1 MSCKQNHYKYG
12 LQLFVILHTFAS
24 EFQYKYK
31 KMEKKNL
38 LIGILM
44 AGVSLTASGEGN
56 LELADSSKVVD
67 LDEVVIV
74 AQPKETARLRQQ
86 PLSSSV
92 FSSHEI
98 QMYGVRD
105 LRQLSV
111 YVPSF
116 SMPDY
121 GSRITSS
128 MYIRGIGSRVSNS
141 AIGVYYDNIP
151 LLSPAAFNSNFYMI
165 DRVDVLRGPQGTL
178 YGANSEGGIVRIYS
192 KNPMTY
198 QGTDVALGLASG
210 VQRHAELAHYHRPSD
225 KLAFSVA
232 GFYRG
237 QRGFFRNEFLNE
249 YSDKMNEAGG
259 KLRLIWK
266 PNKRLTFDITSD
278 YQFTQQNGFP
288 YGKYSVDEQWAA
300 LPSTNVMP
308 GYKRNMVNSGLGI
321 SYDMDQLLLSSN
333 TSYQHLYD
341 DMDMDIDYTPADRMM
356 LNQRQK
362 MNAVTE
368 ELTLRSKGTG
378 MWQHVSGL
386 FGSQRWLRT
395 DATVDFGRDILDP
408 IGNGIGTAMRNAQY
422 ASVKAKSKP
431 AMKAAMKATMKA
443 AFLLLGM
450 PEAAAEAAAE
460 KAAEEAAEKAAS
472 EAAQKAV
479 DAAGLDA
486 RADVMRVPNVF
497 QQPTTNLAVFHEST
511 LSFGRFVATLGLRY
525 DFTRV
530 GLDYDA
536 MGYMSITG
544 GSVLTKATYTLS
556 SKLANNYH
564 TTFGQLLPKVGL
576 SYKLCDN
583 GSNIYATVS
592 KGYMAGG
599 YNIQLFSD
607 ILNADLT
614 SKEAQQKAQRG
625 DYDVPHTEQDY
636 ANIEDAITYKP
647 EESWNYELGAHLN
660 ILGDRLHADVALF
673 YTQLRNQ
680 QLTVMAPE
688 YGFGRMTVNAGKSR
702 SLGAELAL
710 RGNMADGHLTWAA
723 SYSYTNAKFVDYK
736 DMKKVDGVNV
746 EVDYNGKYVPYIP
759 QHVYSVAADYRFD
772 ISGDAFLRSVTLGLN
787 AQGNG
792 KVHWDDAN
800 TASQKAY
807 VLLGAHANADFGI
820 FNVDVWGRNLT
831 NTHYCTFAMPFDGNY
846 IGQRGAPIQVG
857 VDVKVHF

>member
-1 MSCKQNHYKYG
+1 MKKLRVIVGLLMFSGLAFAETDETVGNKTVKYDV
-12 LQLFVILHTFAS
+12 L
-24 EFQYKYK
+24 
-31 KMEKKNL
+31 N
-38 LIGILM
+38 
-44 AGVSLTASGEGN
+44 
-56 LELADSSKVVD
+56 DSSKVFD
-67 LDEVVIV
+67 LDEVVV
-74 AQPKETARLRQQ
+74 VSQPKEAVRLRQQ

-98 QMYGVRD
+98 QLYGIRD
-105 LRQLSV
+105 LRQLSA

-116 SMPDY
+116 AMPDY

-151 LLSPAAFNSNFYMI
+151 LMSPATYNTHFYMI

-192 KNPMTY
+192 KNPMNY
-198 QGTDVALGLASG
+198 QGTDIALGFASG
-210 VQRHAELAHYHRPSD
+210 IQRHVELAHFHRPSD

-237 QRGFFRNEFLNE
+237 QRGFFRNEYLNE
-249 YSDKMNEAGG
+249 YADKMTEAGG

-266 PNKRLTFDITSD
+266 ANKRLTFDLTSD

-288 YGKYSVDEQWAA
+288 YGAYSVEEQWAA

-308 GYKRNMVNSGLGI
+308 GYKRNMVNTGLGI
-321 SYDMDQLLLSSN
+321 SYEMNKLLLSST

-341 DMDMDIDYTPADRMM
+341 DMDMDIDYTPADKMM

-395 DATVDFGRDILDP
+395 NADVNFGQDLLRP
-408 IGNGIGTAMRNAQY
+408 ISAGIERQMRTSMEA
-422 ASVKAKSKP
+422 AKSGLIGRYIGQGMTP
-431 AMKAAMKATMKA
+431 AQAIAAVQKMIDGVNMR
-443 AFLLLGM
+443 
-450 PEAAAEAAAE
+450 AEMA
-460 KAAEEAAEKAAS
+460 
-472 EAAQKAV
+472 
-479 DAAGLDA
+479 
-486 RADVMRVPNVF
+486 VPNLF
-497 QQPTTNLAVFHEST
+497 HQPVTNLAAYHETKLNFADFIT
-511 LSFGRFVATLGLRY
+511 LTAALRLDY
-525 DFTRV
+525 TKV
-530 GLDYDA
+530 SIDYDA
-536 MGYMSITG
+536 YGYMKMTG
-544 GSVLTKATYTLS
+544 GTASAVSTNTLS
-556 SKLANNYH
+556 SHLQNNH
-564 TTFGQLLPKVGL
+564 NTDFFQLLPKLGL
-576 SYKLCDN
+576 NFRIDDN
-583 GSNIYATVS
+583 NSNIYAIVS

-599 YNIQLFSD
+599 YNVQLFSD

-614 SKEAQQKAQRG
+614 NKEAQQKAQRG
-625 DYDVPHTEQDY
+625 DYDIPHTEQDY

-647 EESWNYELGAHLN
+647 EESWNYELGTHLN
-660 ILGDRLHADVALF
+660 LLGDRLHVDAALF

-702 SLGAELAL
+702 SFGAELAL
-710 RGNMADGHLTWAA
+710 RGNMIDGHLTWAA

-736 DMKKVDGVNV
+736 DLKEVNGTNV
-746 EVDYNGKYVPYIP
+746 EIDYNGNYVPYVP
-759 QHVYSVAADYRFD
+759 QHVYSATADYRFD
-772 ISGDAFLRSVTLGLN
+772 ISKDAFFRSITFGLN

-792 KVHWDDAN
+792 KVYWDDAN

-807 VLLGAHANADFGI
+807 CLLGAHLKADLGI
-820 FNVDVWGRNLT
+820 VDVNVWGRNIT
-831 NTHYCTFAMPFDGNY
+831 NTHYCTFAMPFDGAY
-846 IGQRGAPIQVG
+846 IGQRGAPAQVG

>member
-24 EFQYKYK
+24 EFQYKCK

-141 AIGVYYDNIP
+141 AVGVYYDNIP

-192 KNPMTY
+192 KNPMMY
-198 QGTDVALGLASG
+198 QGTDVALGIASG

-321 SYDMDQLLLSSN
+321 SYDMDQLLLSST
-333 TSYQHLYD
+333 TSYQYLYD

-386 FGSQRWLRT
+386 FASQRWLRT
-395 DATVDFGRDILDP
+395 NADVNFGQDLLRP
-408 IGNGIGTAMRNAQY
+408 ISAGIERQMR
-422 ASVKAKSKP
+422 AS
-431 AMKAAMKATMKA
+431 M
-443 AFLLLGM
+443 
-450 PEAAAEAAAE
+450 EAAKPGLIGRYIAQGMTPAQAAA
-460 KAAEEAAEKAAS
+460 
-472 EAAQKAV
+472 AAQEMIDGV
-479 DAAGLDA
+479 NM
-486 RADVMRVPNVF
+486 RAEMAVPNVF
-497 QQPTTNLAVFHEST
+497 QQPVTNLAAYHETKLNFADFIT
-511 LSFGRFVATLGLRY
+511 LTAALRLDY
-525 DFTRV
+525 TKV
-530 GLDYDA
+530 SIDYDA
-536 MGYMSITG
+536 YGYMGLTG
-544 GSVLTKATYTLS
+544 GTARAVSTYTLS
-556 SKLANNYH
+556 SHLMNNHH
-564 TTFGQLLPKVGL
+564 TNYLQLLPKLGL
-576 SYKLCDN
+576 NFRIDDHN
-583 GSNIYATVS
+583 SNIYAIVS

-614 SKEAQQKAQRG
+614 SREAQQKAQRG
-625 DYDVPHTEQDY
+625 DYEVPHTEQDY

-647 EESWNYELGAHLN
+647 EESWNYEVGAHLN
-660 ILGDRLHADVALF
+660 LLGDRLHADVALF

-759 QHVYSVAADYRFD
+759 QHVYSAAADYRFD
-772 ISGDAFLRSVTLGLN
+772 ITGDAFLRSVTLGLN

-831 NTHYCTFAMPFDGNY
+831 NTHYCTFAMPFDGDY

>member
-1 MSCKQNHYKYG
+1 MD
-12 LQLFVILHTFAS
+12 
-24 EFQYKYK
+24 
-31 KMEKKNL
+31 KKNL
-38 LIGILM
+38 LV
-44 AGVSLTASGEGN
+44 GVLLTGAALTASAEEIGEM
-56 LELADSSKVVD
+56 ADSSKVVG
-67 LDEVVIV
+67 LDEVVV
-74 AQPKETARLRQQ
+74 VSQPKETVSLRQQ

-98 QMYGVRD
+98 QLYGVRD
-105 LRQLSV
+105 LRQLSA

-116 SMPDY
+116 AMPDY

-151 LLSPAAFNSNFYMI
+151 LMSPATYNTHFYMI

-192 KNPMTY
+192 KNPMNY
-198 QGTDVALGLASG
+198 QGTDIALGFASG
-210 VQRHAELAHYHRPSD
+210 IQRHVELAHFHRPSD

-237 QRGFFRNEFLNE
+237 QRGFFRNEYLNE
-249 YSDKMNEAGG
+249 YADKMTEAGG

-266 PNKRLTFDITSD
+266 ANKRLTFDLTSD

-288 YGKYSVDEQWAA
+288 YGAYSVEEQWAA

-308 GYKRNMVNSGLGI
+308 GYKRNMVNTGLGI
-321 SYDMDQLLLSSN
+321 SYEMNKLLLSST

-341 DMDMDIDYTPADRMM
+341 DMDMDIDYTPADKMM

-395 DATVDFGRDILDP
+395 DATVDFGRSLLDP
-408 IGNGIGTAMRNAQY
+408 IGNAIGKAMRDAQY

-431 AMKAAMKATMKA
+431 AMKAAMKAQMKA
-443 AFLLLGM
+443 AFLAAGM
-450 PEAAAEAAAE
+450 PEPAAEAAAE
-460 KAAEEAAEKAAS
+460 KAAEEAAEKAADA
-472 EAAQKAV
+472 AAQKAV
-479 DAAGLDA
+479 EAAGLDA

-497 QQPTTNLAVFHEST
+497 QQPITNLAVFHEST
-511 LSFGRFVATLGLRY
+511 LRFGRFAATLGLRY

-544 GSVLTKATYTLS
+544 GSAATKVTNTLS
-556 SKLANNYH
+556 SKLSNSHH

-576 SYKLCDN
+576 SFKLCDN
-583 GSNIYATVS
+583 GSNLYATVS

-599 YNIQLFSD
+599 YNVQLFSD

-625 DYDVPHTEQDY
+625 DYDIPHTEQDY

-647 EESWNYELGAHLN
+647 EESWNYELGTHLN
-660 ILGDRLHADVALF
+660 LLGDRLHVDAALF

-702 SLGAELAL
+702 SFGAELAL
-710 RGNMADGHLTWAA
+710 RGNMIDGHLTWAA

-736 DMKKVDGVNV
+736 DLKEVNGTNV
-746 EVDYNGKYVPYIP
+746 EIDYNGNYVPYVP
-759 QHVYSVAADYRFD
+759 QHVYSATADYRFD
-772 ISGDAFLRSVTLGLN
+772 ISKDAFFRSITFGLN

-792 KVHWDDAN
+792 KVYWDDAN
-800 TASQKAY
+800 TASQKTY
-807 VLLGAHANADFGI
+807 CLLGAHLKADLGI
-820 FNVDVWGRNLT
+820 VDVNVWGRNIT
-831 NTHYCTFAMPFDGNY
+831 NTHYCTFAMPFDGAY
-846 IGQRGAPIQVG
+846 IGQRGAPAQVG

>member
-1 MSCKQNHYKYG
+1 MKKLRVIVGLLMFSGLAFAETDETVGNKTVKYDV
-12 LQLFVILHTFAS
+12 L
-24 EFQYKYK
+24 
-31 KMEKKNL
+31 N
-38 LIGILM
+38 
-44 AGVSLTASGEGN
+44 
-56 LELADSSKVVD
+56 DSSKVFD
-67 LDEVVIV
+67 LDEVVV
-74 AQPKETARLRQQ
+74 VSQPKEAVRLRQQ

-98 QMYGVRD
+98 QLYGIRD
-105 LRQLSV
+105 LRQLSA

-116 SMPDY
+116 AMPDY

-151 LLSPAAFNSNFYMI
+151 LMSPATYNTHFYMI

-192 KNPMTY
+192 KNPMNY
-198 QGTDVALGLASG
+198 QGTDIALGFASG
-210 VQRHAELAHYHRPSD
+210 IQRHVELAHFHRPSD

-237 QRGFFRNEFLNE
+237 QRGFFRNEYLNE
-249 YSDKMNEAGG
+249 YADKMTEAGG

-266 PNKRLTFDITSD
+266 ANKRLTFDLTSD

-288 YGKYSVDEQWAA
+288 YGAYSVEEQWAA

-308 GYKRNMVNSGLGI
+308 GYKRNMVNTGLGI
-321 SYDMDQLLLSSN
+321 SYEMNKLLLSST

-341 DMDMDIDYTPADRMM
+341 DMDMDIDYTPADKMM

-395 DATVDFGRDILDP
+395 NADVNFGQDLLRP
-408 IGNGIGTAMRNAQY
+408 ISAGIERQMRTSMEA
-422 ASVKAKSKP
+422 AKSGLIGRYIGQGMTP
-431 AMKAAMKATMKA
+431 AQ
-443 AFLLLGM
+443 
-450 PEAAAEAAAE
+450 AAEAVQKMIDGVNMRAE
-460 KAAEEAAEKAAS
+460 MA
-472 EAAQKAV
+472 
-479 DAAGLDA
+479 
-486 RADVMRVPNVF
+486 VPNLF
-497 QQPTTNLAVFHEST
+497 HQPVTNLAAYHETKLYFADFIT
-511 LSFGRFVATLGLRY
+511 LTAALRLDY
-525 DFTRV
+525 TKV
-530 GLDYDA
+530 SIDYDA
-536 MGYMSITG
+536 YGYMKMTG
-544 GSVLTKATYTLS
+544 GTASAVSTNTLS
-556 SKLANNYH
+556 SRLQNNYN
-564 TTFGQLLPKVGL
+564 TDFFQLLPKLGL
-576 SYKLCDN
+576 NFRIDDN
-583 GSNIYATVS
+583 NSNIYAIVS

-599 YNIQLFSD
+599 YNVQLFSD
-607 ILNADLT
+607 ILNADLIN
-614 SKEAQQKAQRG
+614 KEAQQKAQRG
-625 DYDVPHTEQDY
+625 DYDIPHTEQDY

-647 EESWNYELGAHLN
+647 EESWNYELGTHLN
-660 ILGDRLHADVALF
+660 LLGDRLHVDAALF

-702 SLGAELAL
+702 SFGAELAL
-710 RGNMADGHLTWAA
+710 RGNMIDGHLTWAV

-736 DMKKVDGVNV
+736 DLKEVNGTNV
-746 EVDYNGKYVPYIP
+746 EIDYNGNYVPYVP
-759 QHVYSVAADYRFD
+759 QHVYSATADYRFD
-772 ISGDAFLRSVTLGLN
+772 ISKDAFFRSITFGLN

-792 KVHWDDAN
+792 KVYWDDAN

-807 VLLGAHANADFGI
+807 CLLGAHLKADLGI
-820 FNVDVWGRNLT
+820 VDVNVWGRNIT
-831 NTHYCTFAMPFDGNY
+831 NTHYCTFAMPFDGAY
-846 IGQRGAPIQVG
+846 IGQRGAPAQVG